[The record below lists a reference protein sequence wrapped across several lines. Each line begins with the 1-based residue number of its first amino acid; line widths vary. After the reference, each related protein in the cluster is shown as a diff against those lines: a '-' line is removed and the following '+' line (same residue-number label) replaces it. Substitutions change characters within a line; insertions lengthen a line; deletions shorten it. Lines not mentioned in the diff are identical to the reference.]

1 MKKSVKMLNEKSRTF
16 LLFNFNAYSSPLF
29 LILGVLGGT
38 LAPAAPDGGE
48 PSNTPGI
55 CQSYDSDYSPAV
67 SAPVAW
73 GRGAEKSGPL
83 GRSRPQA
90 GGAEPAARPERPTD
104 RGTREGRTRAG
115 PSWGDPP
122 RLRRRRAGRE
132 PAVVRRVGHG
142 TTRSSPRATGGP
154 SAGAVRAA
162 HRA

>member
-1 MKKSVKMLNEKSRTF
+1 MKKSVKMLKEKSRTF
-16 LLFNFNAYSSPLF
+16 LLFNFNAYSSPLL

-55 CQSYDSDYSPAV
+55 CQFYDSDIFPPAV

-115 PSWGDPP
+115 PSWGGPTE
-122 RLRRRRAGRE
+122 ASAQKGRE
-132 PAVVRRVGHG
+132 GARCG
-142 TTRSSPRATGGP
+142 AEGGP
-154 SAGAVRAA
+154 WDHPEQPEGDRRTECRSRPS
-162 HRA
+162 RP